1 MSISKEYISIK
12 VSESQMRERNKWL
25 STLLSLSNFL
35 ASSQNPQELLSGAL
49 ERVLDFF
56 QLSAGRIYLQEE
68 GGETLCLAAYKGMDA
83 TGLERLNV
91 SEGFSGK
98 AVRTCSF
105 IAQHVAELEDEKRR
119 EVLSAKGFK
128 VIICVPLMAMGRV
141 VGVMNLASSS
151 ILEFD
156 DASIDLLIAL
166 GNQIALAANNAK
178 LYADLKQKI
187 KELEE
192 QKAAV
197 EFFAYSISHDLKSP
211 AVGIY
216 GLTRRLD
223 EKYGPLLDAT
233 GKAYCAQILK
243 ASEQIHRLVDRINAY
258 IMARES
264 VYNYEAV
271 DLLEICESIRQ
282 EFSETL
288 EKKSLK
294 WIGPNSRVSLVAD
307 KICLLRVL
315 RNLVDNAIKYG
326 GPQLTEIRIG
336 YEDGGT
342 HHILSVADDGV
353 ALKVED
359 PASLFQLF
367 HRHKT
372 SKGSEGTGLG
382 LATVKEIAEKH
393 GGRAWIQAGEERG
406 TTFFISLAKVLR

>member
-1 MSISKEYISIK
+1 MSINKEYISVK
-12 VSESQMRERNKWL
+12 VSESQLRERNKGL
-25 STLLSLSNFL
+25 STLLSMSNFL
-35 ASSQNPQELLSGAL
+35 ASSQNLEELLAGAL
-49 ERVLDFF
+49 EKVMEFF
-56 QLSAGRIYLQEE
+56 QLSGGRIYLKDE
-68 GGETLCLAAYKGMDA
+68 GTETLCLAAYKGLDA
-83 TGLERLNV
+83 RGLERLKI

-105 IAQHVAELEDEKRR
+105 IAQHVTELEDEKRR
-119 EVLSAKGFK
+119 DFLAAKGFK
-128 VIICVPLMAMGRV
+128 IIICVPLMAMGHV

-151 ILEFD
+151 VVEFD

-166 GNQIALAANNAK
+166 GNQIALAANNAR
-178 LYADLKQKI
+178 LYADLNQKI
-187 KELEE
+187 QELEA
-192 QKAAV
+192 QKSAV

-211 AVGIY
+211 AIGIF

-223 EKYGPLLDAT
+223 TKYGSSLDET
-233 GKAYCAQILK
+233 GRAYCRQILK

-264 VYNYEAV
+264 VYNFEPV
-271 DLLEICESIRQ
+271 DLGEICECIRQ
-282 EFSETL
+282 EFAESV
-288 EKKSLK
+288 EKRSLR
-294 WIGPNSRVSLVAD
+294 WVEPEERVVMAAD
-307 KICLLRVL
+307 RICLTRVL

-326 GPQLTEIRIG
+326 GPHLTEIRIG

-353 ALKVED
+353 DLEVED
-359 PASLFQLF
+359 PSTLFQLF

-393 GGRAWIQAGEERG
+393 RGRAWILSGEGKG
-406 TTFFISLAKVLR
+406 TTFFISLAKDLG